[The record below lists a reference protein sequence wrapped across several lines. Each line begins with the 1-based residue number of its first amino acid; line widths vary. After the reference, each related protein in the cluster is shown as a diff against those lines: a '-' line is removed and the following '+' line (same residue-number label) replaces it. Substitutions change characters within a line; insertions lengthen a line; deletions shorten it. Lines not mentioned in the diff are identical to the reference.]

1 MMQIQF
7 PDRLVSYDTF
17 MADLSNRIAERIVAI
32 KQEPE
37 VISQRMAYRQYGRA
51 NVQRWVRQNKVHP
64 CKRVGRWNTPLPS
77 CARHNLTNKTIPND
91 TCQSILWNRW
101 SRNAW
106 ARDGNFD
113 NWCYFND
120 LLPTK

>member
-1 MMQIQF
+1 MVF
-7 PDRLVSYDTF
+7 LLRFYDRMVSYDTF

-64 CKRVGRWNTPLPS
+64 CKRVGMMEYTTAELRK
-77 CARHNLTNKTIPND
+77 A
-91 TCQSILWNRW
+91 QSNQQ
-101 SRNAW
+101 
-106 ARDGNFD
+106 D
-113 NWCYFND
+113 YF
-120 LLPTK
+120 K